1 MNNDNK
7 KQKTEDR
14 RQKTEDR
21 RQKTEDR
28 NITTVS
34 LSTSETA
41 SRYGSANAE
50 FIKGY
55 TGVDQ
60 ETGQVFSKSLKGIAN
75 SKINPSYAEQNLK
88 QQAGYAAEV
97 ATTSLD
103 NAEAFINKS
112 PLKTSR
118 SDDLPQFGK
127 NHNVV
132 DRVKVLNGE
141 IIEGT
146 QSQMKFVGN
155 RDTLFNDITKS
166 DGKFARY
173 RGIKLELPSEQYEGA
188 AEFCKAKASELRSNA
203 LRAEQAGKPEVAQ
216 KLREQA
222 NNYDELAQNV
232 ADSGLTTERAI
243 AYRRNPKL
251 ETARDIARTSHR
263 AGIEG
268 AKIGGVVGSSI
279 SILTNAFAVAQE
291 KKQLEEAT
299 QGIITDTVKA
309 TALGYGTAFAGS
321 AIKGAMQQSSK
332 QYVRV
337 LAGTNA
343 PALAVNVVLSL
354 GSSIKRYINGD
365 IDKTQLLEEVGEK
378 GAGMLSASMMAAL
391 GQLAIPI
398 PFVGAAIGSMIGY
411 TLSSMFY
418 QSALEAGREAKIAKA
433 NLIHVL
439 AIEAESR
446 AEIEKQRNILTDFMA
461 KEMPELLCETEQLF
475 AAINHAQ
482 DVDTIAASINSY
494 AELMGAQLQ
503 FKNQIEFDNFML
515 NSDKPLHL

>member
-1 MNNDNK
+1 
-7 KQKTEDR
+7 
-14 RQKTEDR
+14 
-21 RQKTEDR
+21 
-28 NITTVS
+28 
-34 LSTSETA
+34 
-41 SRYGSANAE
+41 
-50 FIKGY
+50 
-55 TGVDQ
+55 
-60 ETGQVFSKSLKGIAN
+60 
-75 SKINPSYAEQNLK
+75 
-88 QQAGYAAEV
+88 V